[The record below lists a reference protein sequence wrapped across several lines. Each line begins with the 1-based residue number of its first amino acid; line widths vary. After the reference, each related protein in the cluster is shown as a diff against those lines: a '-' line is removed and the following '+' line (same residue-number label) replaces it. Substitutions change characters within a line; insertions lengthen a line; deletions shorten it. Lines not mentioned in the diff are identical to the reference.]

1 MPQEL
6 EIRLFIY
13 FLDSENVSPLVAI
26 LMGIFIP
33 LAVIALV
40 LLVVYRKHI
49 HRFRDMNEM
58 IIDEKQ

>member
-6 EIRLFIY
+6 EIRLFTY

-33 LAVIALV
+33 LIVIALV
-40 LLVVYRKHI
+40 LLVVYRKQI
-49 HRFRDMNEM
+49 HYFRDMNEM